1 MRFPANRLAC
11 TGIKGKSRIVAG
23 SVRHTT
29 RSHPTKHVCEI
40 NRRITKPQQKRTEDM
55 MNLIPPVTPVTAGNR
70 RRREQAQG
78 AQIRMGRARNP
89 EPLDRTLSLFQI
101 QNVLSFTRC
110 GHYIP
115 ANSRCPMG
123 PHVILLVLQQLS
135 NTLE

>member
-1 MRFPANRLAC
+1 
-11 TGIKGKSRIVAG
+11 
-23 SVRHTT
+23 
-29 RSHPTKHVCEI
+29 
-40 NRRITKPQQKRTEDM
+40 
-55 MNLIPPVTPVTAGNR
+55 MNLIPPVTPVTAGIR

>member
-1 MRFPANRLAC
+1 
-11 TGIKGKSRIVAG
+11 
-23 SVRHTT
+23 
-29 RSHPTKHVCEI
+29 
-40 NRRITKPQQKRTEDM
+40 

-89 EPLDRTLSLFQI
+89 EPLDRKLSL
-101 QNVLSFTRC
+101 LSDSEWSSFTRR